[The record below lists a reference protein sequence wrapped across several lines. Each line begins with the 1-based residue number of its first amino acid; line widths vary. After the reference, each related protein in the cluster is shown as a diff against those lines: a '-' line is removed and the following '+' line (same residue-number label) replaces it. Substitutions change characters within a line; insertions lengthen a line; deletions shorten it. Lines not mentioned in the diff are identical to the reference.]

1 MPMWSALYLLW
12 GYHSPKNHITRREKP
27 PYRDPINLRK
37 LLGWNN
43 VLFGE
48 GNIEPVEDL
57 PLWVLVWLLLVSC
70 QTTVEPPFSWSG
82 DVSENQTRPR
92 KPLREVVEH
101 IPSSHSDIMNRIY
114 IYILMSE
121 KLPQENEYFP
131 PTGGTSPVSPG
142 SSHNLLGPASPSVH
156 PPIRLEEK
164 YQGCEGDHEEKLR
177 SGEEA
182 TRRGVWHG
190 WKRGSNGI

>member
-70 QTTVEPPFSWSG
+70 QTTVEPPFTVGQVMFQRTKQDLGNLSAKWLNTSHHLIVTSWTG
-82 DVSENQTRPR
+82 Y
-92 KPLREVVEH
+92 
-101 IPSSHSDIMNRIY
+101 IY
-114 IYILMSE
+114 IYWCPK

-190 WKRGSNGI
+190 WKKGI